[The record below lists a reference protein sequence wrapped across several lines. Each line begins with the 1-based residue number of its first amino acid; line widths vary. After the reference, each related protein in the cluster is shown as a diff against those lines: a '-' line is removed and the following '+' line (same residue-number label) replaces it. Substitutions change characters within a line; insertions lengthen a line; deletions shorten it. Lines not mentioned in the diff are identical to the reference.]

1 MFFVNLHLD
10 LIAWALGGGLV
21 GFLVGYVKGRVRR

>member
-10 LIAWALGGGLV
+10 LFVALALGFGL
-21 GFLVGYVKGRVRR
+21 GYAKAYFRRRKP

>member
-10 LIAWALGGGLV
+10 LLAWAVGGGAV
-21 GFLVGYVKGRVRR
+21 GFLIGYLKGRLR